1 MSRKLRIAGLL
12 SCLLLAA
19 CATST
24 GTRTTP
30 GEIAQPQPEDA
41 VEHAPSA
48 ETAVEAAARPA
59 TGHAMPIPPPDAEPR
74 HGLERLAGNLDDPQ
88 CRPGR
93 VVDRWI
99 SRYQQRPDRWDSLWR
114 GRLPLL
120 HWVQERVAEA
130 GLPGEFALIPM
141 VESHYRLEARNGSN
155 AGMWQLSSITAKDLG
170 LIIDARRDERLDP
183 IPATETAIVLL
194 QRLMDRFGDWRLA
207 AMAYNAGEYRIAR
220 ALRSMPDDAQPS
232 AAAHQPPGL
241 SNTTYEYLAKLEA
254 LSCLVANPA
263 RWGLSLPDDDD
274 SRLEVTVIPDVF
286 RSLQRLASITGID
299 EAGAAALNPASRRYR
314 IDASHRSLLLSAAD
328 ARRLR
333 AWSDALAAGSI
344 EPVKPEEAV
353 THIVARGDSLWAIA
367 RRHRLS
373 TREIQSWNR
382 LPDAAVLHPG
392 QVLRLEP

>member
-1 MSRKLRIAGLL
+1 
-12 SCLLLAA
+12 
-19 CATST
+19 
-24 GTRTTP
+24 
-30 GEIAQPQPEDA
+30 
-41 VEHAPSA
+41 
-48 ETAVEAAARPA
+48 
-59 TGHAMPIPPPDAEPR
+59 
-74 HGLERLAGNLDDPQ
+74 
-88 CRPGR
+88 
-93 VVDRWI
+93 
-99 SRYQQRPDRWDSLWR
+99 
-114 GRLPLL
+114 
-120 HWVQERVAEA
+120 
-130 GLPGEFALIPM
+130 ALIPM

-194 QRLMDRFGDWRLA
+194 QRLMDRFGDWRPA

-274 SRLEVTVIPDVF
+274 RRLEVTVIPAVF

-328 ARRLR
+328 ARR
-333 AWSDALAAGSI
+333 
-344 EPVKPEEAV
+344 
-353 THIVARGDSLWAIA
+353 
-367 RRHRLS
+367 
-373 TREIQSWNR
+373 
-382 LPDAAVLHPG
+382 
-392 QVLRLEP
+392 